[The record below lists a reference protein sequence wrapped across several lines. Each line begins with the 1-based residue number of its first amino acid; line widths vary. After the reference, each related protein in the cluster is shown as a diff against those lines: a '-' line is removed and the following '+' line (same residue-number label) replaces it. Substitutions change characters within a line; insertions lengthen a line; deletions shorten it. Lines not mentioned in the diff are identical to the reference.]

1 MKKLMIAFMIAIMT
15 FPVMAD
21 DKEAINS
28 LRESGKIFAKVAKKV
43 SPAVVLVKAE
53 KDVYPSRYP
62 NRGGSAFQEEFF
74 RRFFG
79 EQFDR
84 QQQQKGKNEK
94 KRRQEIGQGSGFII
108 SKDGLILTNNHV
120 IGEADAVKVSLLDGR
135 EFEAKVIGKDAKSDI
150 AVIKIEATN
159 DLPVIP
165 LGNSDKLEVGEWVLA
180 LGNPFGLSHSL
191 TAGIVS
197 AKGRS
202 GVGIVDYEEF
212 IQTDAAI
219 NPGNSG
225 GPLVN
230 LDGEVIGI
238 NTAIYSRSGGYM
250 GIGFAIPINMV
261 DKIKNQLVNKGAV
274 TRGFLGVMPQDLT
287 PELAKDFG
295 VNDGVLISKVEL
307 DSPAEK
313 SGVKVGDIVV
323 NFDGKEIKEVG
334 PFRNIIAMKLPGDK
348 VKMDVMRDGKKK
360 TLEIVLTSRPDEKQE
375 DTQYAYGLEVGSLDE
390 YGKQYNLRTER
401 GVVVTNVLSGS
412 SAAYAGIRPGMII
425 LQVNGKMVDSLKD
438 FQKAASLSDRRIRL
452 LIDSGRGAQFLLL
465 TK

>member
-1 MKKLMIAFMIAIMT
+1 MKKLIILFTVALMT
-15 FPVMAD
+15 MPMMAHEKD
-21 DKEAINS
+21 AINS

-43 SPAVVLVKAE
+43 SPAVVLINAE
-53 KDVYPSRYP
+53 KDVYPSRYSGQG
-62 NRGGSAFQEEFF
+62 RQGFQEEFF

-79 EQFDR
+79 EQYER
-84 QQQQKGKNEK
+84 QEQRKDVPEK

-135 EFEAKVIGKDAKSDI
+135 EFEAKVIGKDAKSDV
-150 AVIKIEATN
+150 AVIKIEGKE
-159 DLPVIP
+159 DFPVIP
-165 LGNSDKLEVGEWVLA
+165 IGNSDKLEVGEWVLA
-180 LGNPFGLSHSL
+180 LGNPFGLSHTL

-261 DKIKNQLVNKGAV
+261 DKIKNQLVDNGEV
-274 TRGFLGVMPQDLT
+274 TRGFLGVMPQDVT

-295 VNDGVLISKVEL
+295 VNAGVLISQVTPG
-307 DSPAEK
+307 SPADK
-313 SGVKVGDIVV
+313 GGVKVGDIVV
-323 NFDGKEIKEVG
+323 NFDGKVIKDVG
-334 PFRNIIAMKLPGDK
+334 PFRNVIAMKLPGDK
-348 VKMDVMRDGKKK
+348 IQMDVIRNGKKK
-360 TLEIVLTSRPDEKQE
+360 TLDIVLTSRPDEKKVDTE
-375 DTQYAYGLEVGSLDE
+375 DIYGLEVGSLNDNTKK
-390 YGKQYNLRTER
+390 YSLRASE
-401 GVVVTNVLSGS
+401 GVVVTNVLAGS
-412 SAAYAGIRPGMII
+412 SAAYAGIRPGMVIY
-425 LQVNGKMVDSLKD
+425 QVNRQDVNSVDE
-438 FQKAASLSDRRIRL
+438 FQKAAAMNDGRMLV
-452 LIDSGRGAQFLLL
+452 LIDSGRGPQYLIL
-465 TK
+465 KK

>member
-1 MKKLMIAFMIAIMT
+1 MKKLMILFMVALMSM
-15 FPVMAD
+15 PLMSHEKD
-21 DKEAINS
+21 AINS

-43 SPAVVLVKAE
+43 SPAVVLIKAE
-53 KDVYPSRYP
+53 KDVYPNRY
-62 NRGGSAFQEEFF
+62 SAQGRQGFQEEFF

-79 EQFDR
+79 EQYER
-84 QQQQKGKNEK
+84 QEQKQGVPEK

-135 EFEAKVIGKDAKSDI
+135 EFEAKVIGKDAKSDV
-150 AVIKIEATN
+150 AVIKIEGKE
-159 DLPVIP
+159 DFPVIP
-165 LGNSDKLEVGEWVLA
+165 IGNSDKLEVGEWVLA
-180 LGNPFGLSHSL
+180 LGNPFGLSHTL

-261 DKIKNQLVNKGAV
+261 DKIKNQLVDSGEV
-274 TRGFLGVMPQDLT
+274 TRGFLGIYPQEVT

-295 VNDGVLISKVEL
+295 VNHGVLISQVTEG
-307 DSPAEK
+307 SPADK
-313 SGVKVGDIVV
+313 GGVKVGDIVV
-323 NFDGKEIKEVG
+323 NFDGKVIKDVG
-334 PFRNIIAMKLPGDK
+334 PFRNVIAMKLK
-348 VKMDVMRDGKKK
+348 VIKIAMDVIRNGKKK
-360 TLEIVLTSRPDEKQE
+360 TLDIVLTSRPDEKKVDTE
-375 DTQYAYGLEVGSLDE
+375 DVYGLEVGSLDKNAE
-390 YGKQYNLRTER
+390 KYRLRSSE
-401 GVVVTNVLSGS
+401 GVVVTNVLAGS
-412 SAAYAGIRPGMII
+412 SAAYSGIRP
-425 LQVNGKMVDSLKD
+425 
-438 FQKAASLSDRRIRL
+438 
-452 LIDSGRGAQFLLL
+452 
-465 TK
+465 